1 MVAVSEAIADA
12 PSASEKLRRL
22 FRALTEAGSELFFRG
37 SQTVRHRRRR
47 GAR

>member
-22 FRALTEAGSELFFRG
+22 FRALTEAAVNCFSRIA
-37 SQTVRHRRRR
+37 TVRHRRRR

>member
-1 MVAVSEAIADA
+1 MVAVSAAIADA